1 VSLALAPSL
10 VITPRVPARVRDAA
24 LVTAGTGLIV
34 LSAQFSVPLP
44 FTPVPLTGQTAGF
57 LLAGGA
63 LGLHRGLA
71 AAMLYLVVGA
81 VGAPVFAGGSG
92 GAAVL
97 GSPTGGYLVGML
109 VAAGLT
115 GAAADRGWDRS
126 YARSLAAVLVPSA
139 VIYLLG
145 ASWLAVSLGVDAERA
160 WQLGVQPFLL
170 GDAVKVGLVSAVLPT
185 CWRLLG
191 RGGATTG
198 TNGR

>member
-1 VSLALAPSL
+1 MSLALAPSL
-10 VITPRVPARVRDAA
+10 VTTPRVPAGVRDAA
-24 LVTAGTGLIV
+24 LVAAGAALIA
-34 LSAQFSVPLP
+34 LSAQVSVPLP

-71 AAMLYLVVGA
+71 AAVVYLAVGA

-109 VAAGLT
+109 VAAGLA

-126 YARSLAAVLVPSA
+126 YAHSVVAMLIPSA
-139 VIYLLG
+139 VVYLLG
-145 ASWLAVSLGVDAERA
+145 AGWLAVSLGVDAERA
-160 WQLGVQPFLL
+160 WQLGVLPFLL

-191 RGGATTG
+191 RDAASGSTG
-198 TNGR
+198 R